1 MSVTVHPTMGLPP
14 NGVVGDK
21 LVEQMV
27 SVALVSSE
35 LQPNEDEYPVLS
47 HGHHM
52 QYKKEEDFAVA
63 KTDCERVPGDAST
76 TFAAFMIF
84 DGHNGPAAAQYAKD
98 NLLKDVMSCVPPNLT
113 REEWLAF
120 LPKAMVAGFV
130 KTDKEWQQLGQT
142 SGTTATLVIVDGWT
156 VTVGCVGDSRCV
168 LDAQGVAT
176 SLTIDHRLDGN
187 DEE

>member
-1 MSVTVHPTMGLPP
+1 MGLPP

-76 TFAAFMIF
+76 TFAAFMVHTPF
-84 DGHNGPAAAQYAKD
+84 
-98 NLLKDVMSCVPPNLT
+98 S
-113 REEWLAF
+113 F
-120 LPKAMVAGFV
+120 L
-130 KTDKEWQQLGQT
+130 
-142 SGTTATLVIVDGWT
+142 
-156 VTVGCVGDSRCV
+156 V
-168 LDAQGVAT
+168 L
-176 SLTIDHRLDGN
+176 
-187 DEE
+187 